1 MFRRPLAQLQQ
12 TSAWPTYGVKVGMQ
26 VGMHVARPACHVG
39 VDYPKSAGR
48 AVWKTR
54 PDAQDLGFLPLG
66 SVPGVAGSLRLLRPA
81 VGVFT
86 ELALLLEGA

>member
-1 MFRRPLAQLQQ
+1 MFRRPLTQLQQ
-12 TSAWPTYGVKVGMQ
+12 TSAWPTYGMKVGMQ
-26 VGMHVARPACHVG
+26 VGMQVARPVSVG
-39 VDYPKSAGR
+39 VGYPKSAGR

-66 SVPGVAGSLRLLRPA
+66 SVPGVAGSLRFLRPA